1 LTIGF
6 LFVSLQLKS
15 IVAMERILLNKLLEW
30 KEMPNRKPLIIRGAR
45 QTGKTWLMR
54 EFGKKAFKK
63 MVYVNF
69 ENEPRFRDLF
79 IKDYNTARIISM
91 LELHLNE
98 KIDAEDT
105 LLIFD
110 EIQAVDGGL
119 TSLKYFCEEAP
130 QYAIVAAGSLL
141 GISFH
146 ANQSF
151 PVGKVDFLDL
161 YPMSLEEFMCAAGKK
176 MLWDAMVAQ
185 EWDMVAT
192 FHDELLQM
200 LRIYMYVGGMPE
212 VVKQWVDNQDF
223 FAVREKQQNILRSY
237 VADFSKHIPD
247 DQVPRVNMVWDSL
260 PAQLAK
266 ENKKFIYGIIR
277 DGARAKD
284 FELAIMWL
292 YNCGL
297 VLKSHRVKVP
307 SMPLKAY
314 QDFQTFKLFMVDVG
328 LLGAAVGLQT
338 QMLLEGNR
346 LFTEFKGALAE
357 QYVMQELSA
366 QNFDYIGYWTNER
379 STAEVDFVIQ
389 QKGEVVPIEV
399 KSGENLRSRSFTQFC
414 RTYEPKIAFKAST
427 LPYHGG
433 MEIVNVPLYGII
445 AALSAGQ

>member
-1 LTIGF
+1 
-6 LFVSLQLKS
+6 
-15 IVAMERILLNKLLEW
+15 MERNLLNKLLKW

-54 EFGKKAFKK
+54 EFGNKAFKK

-141 GISFH
+141 GISLH

-151 PVGKVDFLDL
+151 PVGKVEFLDL
-161 YPMSLEEFMCAAGKK
+161 YPMTLEEFMCAAGKK

-307 SMPLKAY
+307 IMPLKAY

-389 QKGEVVPIEV
+389 HKGEVVPIEV

-433 MEIVNVPLYGII
+433 MDIVNVPLYGII
-445 AALSAGQ
+445 PALSAGQ

>member
-1 LTIGF
+1 
-6 LFVSLQLKS
+6 
-15 IVAMERILLNKLLEW
+15 MERNLLNKLLKW
-30 KEMPNRKPLIIRGAR
+30 KEMPSRKPLIIRGAR

-54 EFGKKAFKK
+54 EFGNKAFKK

-141 GISFH
+141 GISLH

-161 YPMSLEEFMCAAGKK
+161 YPMTLEEFMCATGKK

-389 QKGEVVPIEV
+389 HKGEVVPIEV

-433 MEIVNVPLYGII
+433 MDIVNVPLYGII
-445 AALSAGQ
+445 PALSAGQ

>member
-1 LTIGF
+1 
-6 LFVSLQLKS
+6 
-15 IVAMERILLNKLLEW
+15 MERNLLNKLLKW

-141 GISFH
+141 GISLH

-389 QKGEVVPIEV
+389 HKGEVVPIEV

-433 MEIVNVPLYGII
+433 MDIVNVPLYGII
-445 AALSAGQ
+445 PALSAGQ

>member
-1 LTIGF
+1 
-6 LFVSLQLKS
+6 
-15 IVAMERILLNKLLEW
+15 
-30 KEMPNRKPLIIRGAR
+30 
-45 QTGKTWLMR
+45 MR

-141 GISFH
+141 GISLH

-314 QDFQTFKLFMVDVG
+314 QDLQTFKLFMVDVG

-346 LFTEFKGALAE
+346 LFTEFKGALTE

-445 AALSAGQ
+445 PALSAGQ

>member
-1 LTIGF
+1 
-6 LFVSLQLKS
+6 
-15 IVAMERILLNKLLEW
+15 MERILLNKLLEW

>member
-1 LTIGF
+1 
-6 LFVSLQLKS
+6 
-15 IVAMERILLNKLLEW
+15 MERNLLNKLLEW

-141 GISFH
+141 GISLH

-176 MLWDAMVAQ
+176 MLWDAMVVQ

-346 LFTEFKGALAE
+346 LFTEFKGALTE

-445 AALSAGQ
+445 PALSAGQ

>member
-1 LTIGF
+1 
-6 LFVSLQLKS
+6 
-15 IVAMERILLNKLLEW
+15 
-30 KEMPNRKPLIIRGAR
+30 
-45 QTGKTWLMR
+45 MR
-54 EFGKKAFKK
+54 EFGNKAYKK

-141 GISFH
+141 GISLH

-161 YPMSLEEFMCAAGKK
+161 YPMTLEEFMCAAGKK

-389 QKGEVVPIEV
+389 HKGEVVPIEV

-433 MEIVNVPLYGII
+433 MDIVNVPLYGII
-445 AALSAGQ
+445 PALSAGQ

>member
-1 LTIGF
+1 
-6 LFVSLQLKS
+6 
-15 IVAMERILLNKLLEW
+15 MERNLLNKLLKW

-54 EFGKKAFKK
+54 EFGNKAFKK

-141 GISFH
+141 GISLH

-161 YPMSLEEFMCAAGKK
+161 YPMTLEEFMCAAGKK

-389 QKGEVVPIEV
+389 HKGEVVPIEV

-433 MEIVNVPLYGII
+433 MDIVNVPLYGII
-445 AALSAGQ
+445 PALSAGQ

>member
-1 LTIGF
+1 
-6 LFVSLQLKS
+6 
-15 IVAMERILLNKLLEW
+15 MERNLLDKLLKW
-30 KEMPNRKPLIIRGAR
+30 KDMPNRKPLIIRGAR

-54 EFGKKAFKK
+54 EFGKRAFRN

-79 IKDYNTARIISM
+79 VKDYNTSRIISM

-98 KIDAEDT
+98 RIDARDT

-110 EIQAVDGGL
+110 EIQAVEGGL

-141 GISFH
+141 GISLH

-161 YPMSLEEFMCAAGKK
+161 YPLTLEEFMCASGKK
-176 MLWDAMVAQ
+176 MLWDAMVEQ
-185 EWDMVAT
+185 EWDMVAS
-192 FHDELLQM
+192 FHDELIQM
-200 LRIYMYVGGMPE
+200 LRTYMYVGGMPE
-212 VVKQWVDNQDF
+212 VVKQWIDNQDF

-247 DQVPRVNMVWDSL
+247 EQVPRVNMVWDSL

-277 DGARAKD
+277 EGARAKE

-328 LLGAAVGLQT
+328 LLGAAVGLQA
-338 QMLLEGNR
+338 QVLVEGDR
-346 LFTEFKGALAE
+346 LFTEFKGAMAE

-366 QNFDYIGYWTNER
+366 RNYDYIGYWTNER
-379 STAEVDFVIQ
+379 STSEVDFIVQ
-389 QKGEVVPIEV
+389 QKGEVIPIEV

-414 RTYEPKIAFKAST
+414 KTYEPKIAFKAST

-433 MEIVNVPLYGII
+433 AGMANVPLYGII
-445 AALSAGQ
+445 PALSAGR

>member
-1 LTIGF
+1 
-6 LFVSLQLKS
+6 
-15 IVAMERILLNKLLEW
+15 MERNLLNKLLKW

-69 ENEPRFRDLF
+69 ENEPRFHNLF

-141 GISFH
+141 GISLH

-292 YNCGL
+292 FNCGL

-346 LFTEFKGALAE
+346 LFTEFKGALTE

-389 QKGEVVPIEV
+389 HKGEVVPIEV

-433 MEIVNVPLYGII
+433 MDIVNVPLYGII
-445 AALSAGQ
+445 PALSAGQ

>member
-1 LTIGF
+1 
-6 LFVSLQLKS
+6 
-15 IVAMERILLNKLLEW
+15 
-30 KEMPNRKPLIIRGAR
+30 MPNRKPLIIRGAR

>member
-1 LTIGF
+1 
-6 LFVSLQLKS
+6 
-15 IVAMERILLNKLLEW
+15 MERNLLDKLLKW
-30 KEMPNRKPLIIRGAR
+30 KDMPNRKPLIIRGAR

-54 EFGKKAFKK
+54 EFGKRAFRN

-79 IKDYNTARIISM
+79 VKDYNTSRIISM

-98 KIDAEDT
+98 RIDARDT

-110 EIQAVDGGL
+110 EIQAVEGGL

-141 GISFH
+141 GISLH

-161 YPMSLEEFMCAAGKK
+161 YPLTLEEFMCASGKK
-176 MLWDAMVAQ
+176 MLWDAMVEQ
-185 EWDMVAT
+185 EWDMVAS
-192 FHDELLQM
+192 FHDELIQM
-200 LRIYMYVGGMPE
+200 LRTYMYVGGMPE
-212 VVKQWVDNQDF
+212 VVKQWIDNQDF

-247 DQVPRVNMVWDSL
+247 EQVPRVNMVWDSL

-277 DGARAKD
+277 EGARAKE

-328 LLGAAVGLQT
+328 LLGAAVGLQA
-338 QMLLEGNR
+338 QVLVEGDR
-346 LFTEFKGALAE
+346 LFTEFKGAMAE

-366 QNFDYIGYWTNER
+366 RNYDYIGYWTNER
-379 STAEVDFVIQ
+379 STSEVDFIVQ
-389 QKGEVVPIEV
+389 QKGEVIPIEV

-414 RTYEPKIAFKAST
+414 KTYEPKIAFKAST
-427 LPYHGG
+427 PPYHGG
-433 MEIVNVPLYGII
+433 AGMANVPLYGII
-445 AALSAGQ
+445 PALSAGR

>member
-1 LTIGF
+1 
-6 LFVSLQLKS
+6 
-15 IVAMERILLNKLLEW
+15 MERNLLNKLLKW

-54 EFGKKAFKK
+54 GLGKKAFKK

-141 GISFH
+141 GISLH

-379 STAEVDFVIQ
+379 STAEVDFVIH
-389 QKGEVVPIEV
+389 IE
-399 KSGENLRSRSFTQFC
+399 Q
-414 RTYEPKIAFKAST
+414 
-427 LPYHGG
+427 
-433 MEIVNVPLYGII
+433 
-445 AALSAGQ
+445 

>member
-1 LTIGF
+1 
-6 LFVSLQLKS
+6 
-15 IVAMERILLNKLLEW
+15 MERNLLDKLLKW
-30 KEMPNRKPLIIRGAR
+30 KDMPNRKPLIIRGAR

-54 EFGKKAFKK
+54 EFGKRAFRN

-79 IKDYNTARIISM
+79 VKDYNTSRIISM

-98 KIDAEDT
+98 RIDARDT

-110 EIQAVDGGL
+110 EIQAVEGGL

-141 GISFH
+141 GISLH

-161 YPMSLEEFMCAAGKK
+161 YPMTLEEFMCASGKK
-176 MLWDAMVAQ
+176 MLWDAMVEQ
-185 EWDMVAT
+185 EWDMVAS
-192 FHDELLQM
+192 FHDELIQM
-200 LRIYMYVGGMPE
+200 LRTYMYVGGMPE
-212 VVKQWVDNQDF
+212 VVKQWIDNQDF

-247 DQVPRVNMVWDSL
+247 EQVPRVNMVWDSL

-277 DGARAKD
+277 EGARAKE

-328 LLGAAVGLQT
+328 LLGAAVGLQA
-338 QMLLEGNR
+338 QVLVEGDR
-346 LFTEFKGALAE
+346 LFTEFKGAMAE

-366 QNFDYIGYWTNER
+366 RNYDYIGYWTNER
-379 STAEVDFVIQ
+379 STSEVDFIVQ
-389 QKGEVVPIEV
+389 QKGEVIPIEV

-414 RTYEPKIAFKAST
+414 KTYEPKIAFKAST

-433 MEIVNVPLYGII
+433 AGMVNVPLYGII
-445 AALSAGQ
+445 PALSAGR

>member
-1 LTIGF
+1 
-6 LFVSLQLKS
+6 
-15 IVAMERILLNKLLEW
+15 MERNLLNKLLKW

-141 GISFH
+141 GISLH

-314 QDFQTFKLFMVDVG
+314 QDLQTFKLFMVDVG

-346 LFTEFKGALAE
+346 LFTEFKGALTE

-445 AALSAGQ
+445 PALSAGQ

>member
-1 LTIGF
+1 
-6 LFVSLQLKS
+6 
-15 IVAMERILLNKLLEW
+15 
-30 KEMPNRKPLIIRGAR
+30 
-45 QTGKTWLMR
+45 MR

-69 ENEPRFRDLF
+69 ENEPRFHDLF

-141 GISFH
+141 GISLH

-328 LLGAAVGLQT
+328 LLGAAVGLHT

-379 STAEVDFVIQ
+379 STTEVDFVIQ

-445 AALSAGQ
+445 PALSAGQ

>member
-1 LTIGF
+1 
-6 LFVSLQLKS
+6 
-15 IVAMERILLNKLLEW
+15 MERNLLNKLLKW
-30 KEMPNRKPLIIRGAR
+30 KEMPSRKPLIIRGAR

-54 EFGKKAFKK
+54 EFGNKAFKK

-141 GISFH
+141 GISLH

-161 YPMSLEEFMCAAGKK
+161 YPMTLEEFMCAAGKK

-389 QKGEVVPIEV
+389 HKGEVVPIEV

-433 MEIVNVPLYGII
+433 MDIVNVPLYGII
-445 AALSAGQ
+445 PALSAGQ

>member
-1 LTIGF
+1 
-6 LFVSLQLKS
+6 
-15 IVAMERILLNKLLEW
+15 MERNLLNKLLKW

-141 GISFH
+141 GISLH

-314 QDFQTFKLFMVDVG
+314 QDLQTFTLFMVDVG

-346 LFTEFKGALAE
+346 LFTEFKGALTE

-445 AALSAGQ
+445 PALSAGQ

>member
-1 LTIGF
+1 
-6 LFVSLQLKS
+6 
-15 IVAMERILLNKLLEW
+15 
-30 KEMPNRKPLIIRGAR
+30 MPNRKPLIIRGAR

-141 GISFH
+141 GISLH

-379 STAEVDFVIQ
+379 STTEVDFVIQ

-445 AALSAGQ
+445 PALSAGQ

>member
-1 LTIGF
+1 
-6 LFVSLQLKS
+6 
-15 IVAMERILLNKLLEW
+15 MERNLLNKLLKW

-69 ENEPRFRDLF
+69 ENEPRFRVLF

-141 GISFH
+141 GISLH

-346 LFTEFKGALAE
+346 LFTEFKGALTE

-445 AALSAGQ
+445 PALSAGQ

>member
-1 LTIGF
+1 
-6 LFVSLQLKS
+6 
-15 IVAMERILLNKLLEW
+15 MERNLLNKLLKW

-141 GISFH
+141 GISLH

-176 MLWDAMVAQ
+176 MLWDAMVVQ

-445 AALSAGQ
+445 PALTAGQ

>member
-1 LTIGF
+1 
-6 LFVSLQLKS
+6 
-15 IVAMERILLNKLLEW
+15 MERNLLNKLLEW

-141 GISFH
+141 GISLH

-176 MLWDAMVAQ
+176 MLWDAMVVQ

-346 LFTEFKGALAE
+346 LFTEFKGALTE

-445 AALSAGQ
+445 PALSARQ

>member
-1 LTIGF
+1 
-6 LFVSLQLKS
+6 
-15 IVAMERILLNKLLEW
+15 
-30 KEMPNRKPLIIRGAR
+30 MPNRKPLIIRGAR

-141 GISFH
+141 GISLH

-151 PVGKVDFLDL
+151 PVGKVEFLDL
-161 YPMSLEEFMCAAGKK
+161 YPMTLEEFMCAAGKK

-389 QKGEVVPIEV
+389 HKGEVVPIEV

-433 MEIVNVPLYGII
+433 MDIVNVPLYGII
-445 AALSAGQ
+445 PALSAGQ

>member
-1 LTIGF
+1 
-6 LFVSLQLKS
+6 
-15 IVAMERILLNKLLEW
+15 MERNLLNKLLEW

-141 GISFH
+141 GISLH

-379 STAEVDFVIQ
+379 STTEVDFVIQ

-445 AALSAGQ
+445 PALSAGQ

>member
-1 LTIGF
+1 
-6 LFVSLQLKS
+6 
-15 IVAMERILLNKLLEW
+15 MERNLLNKLLKW

-141 GISFH
+141 GISLH

-389 QKGEVVPIEV
+389 HKGEVVPIEV

-445 AALSAGQ
+445 PALSAGQ